1 MKSRFLFIA
10 VAALAMASCSKDEQ
24 TAVNRGAAIDF
35 RGAMATRA
43 TETTTANLDDIF
55 VTALDKNNA
64 NFFTDEQFAKDVD
77 NFLNPLPPIIGRT
90 TTANSNSSPTRL
102 RAVIWAVP

>member
-1 MKSRFLFIA
+1 MKKQFLFIA

-43 TETTTANLDDIF
+43 TETTTANLY
-55 VTALDKNNA
+55 
-64 NFFTDEQFAKDVD
+64 
-77 NFLNPLPPIIGRT
+77 
-90 TTANSNSSPTRL
+90 
-102 RAVIWAVP
+102 